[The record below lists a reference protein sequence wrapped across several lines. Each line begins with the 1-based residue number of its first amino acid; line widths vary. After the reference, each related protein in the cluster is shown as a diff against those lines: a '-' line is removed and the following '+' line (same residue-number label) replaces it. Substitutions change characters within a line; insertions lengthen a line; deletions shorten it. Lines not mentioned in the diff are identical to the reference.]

1 MSRWILSL
9 ALLLG
14 FASPAWAHKASD
26 AFVSL
31 TRDGDRVSGR
41 IDVALRDLDLA
52 LGLDRDGD
60 GAITWGELRARR
72 LELEAYELSRLRL
85 SAGGIPCPLRPE
97 GLEVDSHSDGNYAVL
112 DVSGRCRSA
121 AGRLRIEY
129 GLLFDEDALHRG
141 IVRVATPSGVA
152 VAVFSPDAT
161 VQELDAD
168 GSGRLRRFAS
178 FVREGIHHIGSGAD
192 HVAFLLALLLPAVLV
207 GGRQRWQ
214 PATAFRPVLHEVLR
228 LVTAFTAAH
237 SLTLSLAAL
246 GFVHVPSRLVES
258 GIALSVLVSALV
270 NLWPSA
276 PRLGAILAF
285 GFGLVHGL
293 GFASAL
299 SDLGSDATTR
309 LVTLVGFNLG
319 VELGQLAIVALFLP
333 FAFALR
339 RSAVYQRGLVGAG
352 SLAVAGLASIWLAER
367 VLGRVLLGF

>member
-1 MSRWILSL
+1 MSWRILSL
-9 ALLLG
+9 AVLLG
-14 FASPAWAHKASD
+14 LASPAWAHKASD

-72 LELEAYELSRLRL
+72 LELEAYELSRIRL
-85 SAGGIPCPLRPE
+85 SAGGAACPLRPE
-97 GLEVDSHSDGNYAVL
+97 NLAVDSHSDGSYAVL
-112 DVSGRCRSA
+112 EVSGRCRSA
-121 AGRLRIEY
+121 AGGLSIEY

-152 VAVFSPDAT
+152 VAVFSPDAP
-161 VQELDAD
+161 VQELAAD

-207 GGRQRWQ
+207 GGRERWQ
-214 PATAFRPVLHEVLR
+214 PAAAFRPVLREVLR

-276 PRLGAILAF
+276 PRLGAFLAF

-339 RSAVYQRGLVGAG
+339 GSAVYQRGLVGAG